1 MTGIVLCGIEL
12 RRHLFLQAY
21 GCGWNYQPDGGNISF
36 ISMYVPAAGGMIS
49 GAIAGIMEMPDDH
62 LNLTF
67 LIISFNHISII
78 IL

>member
-1 MTGIVLCGIEL
+1 
-12 RRHLFLQAY
+12 
-21 GCGWNYQPDGGNISF
+21 
-36 ISMYVPAAGGMIS
+36 MYVPAAGGMIS